1 MWPGDSDIVV
11 SFLSGLE
18 WPFHGVS
25 RLSPDAAAA
34 VPVAADDVASFWIRD
49 RDQVVGLI
57 RLFDLDDVDNGSALF
72 DLRIATEHRNG
83 ASRPGHW
90 PFRRGLADRPSL
102 SDLSRPSSNRGDDTV
117 RQCRDASGVRPMQLP
132 TGGEDG

>member
-1 MWPGDSDIVV
+1 VA
-11 SFLSGLE
+11 E
-18 WPFHGVS
+18 FHGVS

-72 DLRIATEHRNG
+72 DLRIATEHRGRGIGRLAENG
-83 ASRPGHW
+83 DDYVLLTLLLASALFFAGVTTSFKMQMARLVLL
-90 PFRRGLADRPSL
+90 GLAS
-102 SDLSRPSSNRGDDTV
+102 V
-117 RQCRDASGVRPMQLP
+117 RIAYCL
-132 TGGEDG
+132 